1 MASASATMTIIP
13 SKFQNIELFSPRS
26 CGNYTLCH
34 PNAPKSVNFFHF
46 QNSSC
51 FFVRPSLYCN
61 PLMRRVQHVLKTVSA
76 VDSGVEVSITEPED
90 LITVKDAKIVVESQD
105 EDKIQVRVDLTG
117 DATQRVFDKV
127 LTNLARSA
135 PPIPGFRREKGGKT
149 TKVPRDFLIQILGEE
164 RVTKFVVQEIV
175 RSTLTDYTK
184 KEGLNVKDKKVTTT
198 QKAEELRKSFSP
210 GNEFGFSAVL
220 ELEKSEVE
228 ESETETSSSSSSSS
242 DEENDEVPVS

>member
-13 SKFQNIELFSPRS
+13 SKFQNIELFSLRS
-26 CGNYTLCH
+26 CRNYTLCH

-164 RVTKFVVQEIV
+164 R
-175 RSTLTDYTK
+175 
-184 KEGLNVKDKKVTTT
+184 EGLNVKDKKVTTT

>member
-1 MASASATMTIIP
+1 MASASAAMTIIP
-13 SKFQNIELFSPRS
+13 SKFQNIELFSSKS
-26 CGNYTLCH
+26 CRNYTLCH

-51 FFVRPSLYCN
+51 FFIRPSLYCN

-105 EDKIQVRVDLTG
+105 EDKIQVRVDLTS

-164 RVTKFVVQEIV
+164 RVTKFVIQEIV
-175 RSTLTDYTK
+175 SSTLTDYTK
-184 KEGLNVKDKKVTTT
+184 KASLNVKDKKVTTT

-228 ESETETSSSSSSSS
+228 ESETETSSSSSS